1 MENSEKGLRAEV
13 TNYLRLTDAAIRAAT
28 LPPGKSQHYL
38 HDTEQPGLA
47 IRMRATG
54 GRTWVFLFTKPGT
67 RGTQRKTLGA
77 WPKFNEKAAR
87 KAAII
92 AAGEVVIGVDP
103 NDAKRE
109 AKRQQLAE
117 KQCTTLATLI
127 IEDGPYE
134 TSLTG
139 RQVVNWKP
147 AMSALRRG
155 LKDHF
160 DLAIG
165 ELTRRQIM
173 AAVDKIAK
181 TGKRGA
187 AKDLRKHT
195 HTLLEWCV
203 GEGYVE
209 HNVLA
214 GYRAPKETR
223 AQRVG
228 RRTKGRALIDE
239 EIIKVW
245 HASGTLFMDTYA
257 MQAAYHMKRHGTTQR
272 QIAVCAAKNHSV
284 AANNEKAQYRFEM
297 TPDEVLEDRDV
308 SWPLTRAMCAPI
320 GDGAAAAL
328 ICSSDYLATLPVNVR
343 ERAVKLRASVLTNG
357 HLKAPQDPSLS
368 QAAAKKAYAATG
380 LTPSD
385 IHVAEVH
392 DATSFCEIYQSE
404 MLGFCEPGQ
413 GGKLAES
420 GATALGGRIPIN
432 TSGGLVS
439 KGHPVG
445 ATGLSMIYELVTQ
458 LRGEAGQR
466 QVKDARIALQENGG
480 GLIGFEEAVCSVAI
494 LERND

>member
-1 MENSEKGLRAEV
+1 MTGPANQL
-13 TNYLRLTDAAIRAAT
+13 TLTDAVIRNTT
-28 LPPGKSQHYL
+28 LPPGKAQHYL
-38 HDTEQPGLA
+38 HDDKLPGLA
-47 IRMRATG
+47 LRMRATG
-54 GRTWVFLFTKPGT
+54 GRTWVYLFTKPGV

-87 KAAII
+87 KAATV
-92 AAGEVVIGVDP
+92 AAGEVVVGVDP

-160 DLAIG
+160 DLAIA

-173 AAVDKIAK
+173 AAVDRIAK

-187 AKDLRKHT
+187 ARDLRKHV

-223 AQRVG
+223 AQRVQ
-228 RRTKGRALIDE
+228 RRTKGRALTDE

-245 HASGTLFMDTYA
+245 HACGKLGAF
-257 MQAAYHMKRHGTTQR
+257 G
-272 QIAVCAAKNHSV
+272 
-284 AANNEKAQYRFEM
+284 F
-297 TPDEVLEDRDV
+297 
-308 SWPLTRAMCAPI
+308 LTRMCLLGGPRRSEPTMI
-320 GDGAAAAL
+320 EWRKHIMDDRMTFDAAWTKMGL
-328 ICSSDYLATLPVNVR
+328 HHDVPRTHLVDD
-343 ERAVKLRASVLTNG
+343 VL
-357 HLKAPQDPSLS
+357 
-368 QAAAKKAYAATG
+368 AAAKHFQRATSDYVFPSPKTGGQMSGFTKMVNRLVKEAGVAKFTMHDLRRSLRTIMSRCGYDNEIQRLCVGQKPRGIDQVYNHDEQWIIRKMAFEAAHDYIAQLVGAERVGKVVRLQRTNPLDTIKAELLGRLREHYAA
-380 LTPSD
+380 
-385 IHVAEVH
+385 
-392 DATSFCEIYQSE
+392 
-404 MLGFCEPGQ
+404 
-413 GGKLAES
+413 
-420 GATALGGRIPIN
+420 GAA
-432 TSGGLVS
+432 
-439 KGHPVG
+439 
-445 ATGLSMIYELVTQ
+445 
-458 LRGEAGQR
+458 
-466 QVKDARIALQENGG
+466 
-480 GLIGFEEAVCSVAI
+480 
-494 LERND
+494 